1 MILYFISRLL
11 IIGSE
16 ANYENKLKDIDFSDA
31 KQMFGY
37 AILAVINYII
47 SCCPERKKQNIK
59 DSTKEDKQ
67 PFTDEYFIELF
78 FISIGFN
85 CLIGFVYSIFVLFF
99 DYDDETFICGFNVTI
114 NAFFVFLLNYYC
126 LIITKINIDLDFLF
140 PQTILISFYFIILDY
155 IIYLIKLLLN
165 DINNMFYFQFI
176 IGGILTSLIIILLII
191 GCCCAFKECCCS

>member
-31 KQMFGY
+31 KQIFGY
-37 AILAVINYII
+37 AILLVIYYII
-47 SCCPERKKQNIK
+47 SCCPERKKQNIN

-85 CLIGFVYSIFVLFF
+85 YLIGFVYSIFVLFF

-140 PQTILISFYFIILDY
+140 PQTILISLYFIILDY

-176 IGGILTSLIIILLII
+176 IGGILTSLIIILLIRGCYYTFK
-191 GCCCAFKECCCS
+191 GCCCS